1 MKRIATSLLAAA
13 AVAFSLTAVPANAG
27 ESGRHSAA
35 ASDHSARAA
44 SHGSAAV
51 ATGAGVVVSVPV
63 AVSGAAMS
71 VTGAGLDALGA
82 ASTKAGDGL
91 IKSSIDLS
99 NGPSHPQKPSDTVR
113 PDAAPR
119 LD

>member
-1 MKRIATSLLAAA
+1 MNRIATSLLATA
-13 AVAFSLTAVPANAG
+13 AVVLSLTAGPATAG

-63 AVSGAAMS
+63 AVSGAALS
-71 VTGAGLDALGA
+71 VAGAGFGALGA
-82 ASTKAGDGL
+82 ASTQAGDGL

-99 NGPSHPQKPSDTVR
+99 NGPSHPKKPADTVR